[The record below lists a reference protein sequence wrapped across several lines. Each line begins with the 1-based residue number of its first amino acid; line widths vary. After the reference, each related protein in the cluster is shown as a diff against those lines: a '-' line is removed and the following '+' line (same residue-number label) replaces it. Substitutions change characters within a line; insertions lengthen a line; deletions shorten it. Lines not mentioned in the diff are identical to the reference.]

1 MSLRTTVTTLA
12 AAFLMGGALA
22 AAPTAQA
29 QESTPARPL
38 AVSLESGQAVG
49 FGATPDAAGLRAY
62 SDCPSG
68 WICFWSGSNG
78 TGSRCQ
84 WSSSLNPRAREECS
98 WMNNGTVTKSV
109 YNRTSYR
116 YHYYRAFSYQDRI
129 GSTLSGGQGNLAGTY
144 TIGSL
149 CRHNAS
155 GCPNYAGPRLRS
167 PGRGDGER
175 TRRQVAGS
183 GPGWVVDPP
192 APVRAPAV
200 PYRDAHRASGRL
212 KEMAG
217 WGSWSTCWV

>member
-12 AAFLMGGALA
+12 ATFLMGAALTVS
-22 AAPTAQA
+22 PPAQA
-29 QESTPARPL
+29 QESTASTSARPL

-49 FGATPDAAGLRAY
+49 FGAASDAVRLRAY

-68 WICFWSGSNG
+68 WICFWSGSGG

-84 WSSSLNPRAREECS
+84 WNSSLNPRAREECS

-116 YHYYRAFSYQDRI
+116 FHYYKAFSYRDRI

-155 GCPNYAGPRLRS
+155 GCPN
-167 PGRGDGER
+167 
-175 TRRQVAGS
+175 
-183 GPGWVVDPP
+183 
-192 APVRAPAV
+192 
-200 PYRDAHRASGRL
+200 
-212 KEMAG
+212 
-217 WGSWSTCWV
+217 